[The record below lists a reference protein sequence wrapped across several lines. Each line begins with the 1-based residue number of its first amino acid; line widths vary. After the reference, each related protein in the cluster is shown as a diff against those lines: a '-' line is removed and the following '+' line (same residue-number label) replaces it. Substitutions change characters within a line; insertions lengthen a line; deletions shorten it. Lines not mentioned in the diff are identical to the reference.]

1 MFGVGPGVILGGL
14 VSTLSWPFMLGMGQ
28 GGGVVS
34 TVGITKRV
42 ESFVNIFHSL
52 EPFQNRV

>member
-1 MFGVGPGVILGGL
+1 MTLGGL
-14 VSTLSWPFMLGMGQ
+14 VSALSWPFMLGMGQ
-28 GGGVVS
+28 VGGVVS

-52 EPFQNRV
+52 EPLQNGV